1 MRIMIKIFQILSYLL
16 SALAC
21 YKILSPIYP
30 NIVPRNESLFMPF
43 LSCSHSIPSDSIL
56 QIFTSNDHFYVILSV
71 LHVFTQ
77 RYLPELLKIHPV
89 ECYEKYTVWL
99 LFISVYFLLI
109 VFVKNLFKYISNNK
123 FVDIF
128 APFLSVLFIFVI
140 LKFTHRIGF
149 TWVLQHDC
157 WTYAYILLPAI
168 AFILFY
174 EFEKYYVLEKS
185 LNKRQI
191 FVFCSLLII
200 NAFSNEY
207 FRFIICCGLFLGFIL
222 HLLILKTNISKN
234 KFLLTWIGIS
244 ILNCLVFFTSNF
256 QDWFAERNNHYTLSD
271 LINIF
276 PNFISTYFNKVIME
290 NKWFF
295 IFIALFLIAVGL
307 FVKNKDRNK
316 RIFIY
321 TISVIISA
329 LLFQILIIVGLEE
342 GYNIQYSFQH
352 QGIKMLTKMILF
364 SLNLS
369 LLGYLFAYCKNIAI
383 TIGLTVISL
392 LPFYYGYDPEIY
404 NFKYNKEEV
413 LNYKRELYILDRCFI
428 SISKKTDIFYTYQK
442 SWVVCPDFSF
452 SYFSNLYGNE
462 QGNEYRQKVYVCNDN
477 DNTEVCENKMK
488 DFIKQKTGYVF
499 SEEELKKLDFS
510 IYDKYR
516 NY

>member
-1 MRIMIKIFQILSYLL
+1 M
-16 SALAC
+16 
-21 YKILSPIYP
+21 
-30 NIVPRNESLFMPF
+30 
-43 LSCSHSIPSDSIL
+43 
-56 QIFTSNDHFYVILSV
+56 
-71 LHVFTQ
+71 
-77 RYLPELLKIHPV
+77 
-89 ECYEKYTVWL
+89 
-99 LFISVYFLLI
+99 
-109 VFVKNLFKYISNNK
+109 
-123 FVDIF
+123 
-128 APFLSVLFIFVI
+128 
-140 LKFTHRIGF
+140 
-149 TWVLQHDC
+149 QHDC

-244 ILNCLVFFTSNF
+244 ILNCLFFFTSNF

-276 PNFISTYFNKVIME
+276 PNFISTYFNEVIME

-404 NFKYNKEEV
+404 NFKYRKEDA
-413 LNYKRELYILDRCFI
+413 LNYKRELYILDRSYI
-428 SISKKTDIFYTYQK
+428 SISKDADVFYNYHRF
-442 SWVVCPDFSF
+442 WPFSHPLAF
-452 SYFSNLYGNE
+452 YYFTNIYGCKNGE
-462 QGNEYRQKVYVCNDN
+462 GNKYKQTVYVCEDS
-477 DNTEVCENKMK
+477 DDIEVCENKMK

-499 SEEELKKLDFS
+499 TEEELQKLDFS
-510 IYDKYR
+510 IYDRYR